1 MIGQREMTYQDY
13 LRILQRRKWLLVIT
27 AVVFSISAY
36 VVSRFVPARYKSE
49 TIVLVE
55 PPAVPSEI
63 VKSIVGGDTN
73 QRLATMRAEILSR
86 TRMQQIIE
94 KFSLYQEDVGR
105 RPMEELVERLRRSID
120 VSAVRP
126 MDRTNATGLPGFT
139 IEVVAAQPQ
148 LAQGI
153 CTEITSIFLQQN
165 VIIRERKAEDTTDF
179 LTKQLQEAKT
189 RLDDQDAKLASLQRR
204 YMGSL
209 PDEAQTN
216 FSLLTGLASQ
226 LDSVT
231 QALNRAQQDKL
242 FLESAVNQQIA
253 AAKQSLTGN
262 NNESVPRQ
270 LAALQDQLASLR
282 IHFTDDHPDVRKVK
296 NEILQLQRR
305 ALVDVPVNIQATT
318 KQDNPIGAADSPQL
332 QQLKAQLHQNDMTI
346 RERMAEQAR
355 LQQQIS
361 RVQGKLELAPTVQQE
376 YKALTRDYQTALG
389 TYNDLLKKQI
399 DSEMS
404 RALERRQQGEQF
416 RVLDAP
422 NLPQKPTFPNRPL
435 FALGGLLGGLTLGL
449 GIAVLLEIQDTTL
462 RTEHDVETMLKL
474 PALASISE
482 IKPQKST
489 LVMTARGNNSK
500 VGVH

>member
-1 MIGQREMTYQDY
+1 
-13 LRILQRRKWLLVIT
+13 
-27 AVVFSISAY
+27 
-36 VVSRFVPARYKSE
+36 
-49 TIVLVE
+49 
-55 PPAVPSEI
+55 
-63 VKSIVGGDTN
+63 
-73 QRLATMRAEILSR
+73 
-86 TRMQQIIE
+86 
-94 KFSLYQEDVGR
+94 
-105 RPMEELVERLRRSID
+105 
-120 VSAVRP
+120 
-126 MDRTNATGLPGFT
+126 
-139 IEVVAAQPQ
+139 
-148 LAQGI
+148 
-153 CTEITSIFLQQN
+153 
-165 VIIRERKAEDTTDF
+165 
-179 LTKQLQEAKT
+179 
-189 RLDDQDAKLASLQRR
+189 
-204 YMGSL
+204 MGSL

-242 FLESAVNQQIA
+242 FLESATNQQIA

-262 NNESVPRQ
+262 NNETVPRQ
-270 LAALQDQLASLR
+270 LAALQDQLAALR

-296 NEILQLQRR
+296 NEILHLQRR
-305 ALVDVPVNIQATT
+305 AQEDVPVNIQATNN
-318 KQDNPIGAADSPQL
+318 QNNPIGAADSPQL
-332 QQLKAQLHQNDMTI
+332 QQLRAQLHQNDMTI

-376 YKALTRDYQTALG
+376 YKAVTRDYQTALG

-449 GIAVLLEIQDTTL
+449 GIAVLLETQDTTL
-462 RTEHDVETMLKL
+462 RTEHDVETILKL

-489 LVMTARGNNSK
+489 LVMTARVNNTK